1 MSFSSGNMGQGPG
14 AIACLTG
21 RKATT
26 GVSAARNIIQLFDNN
41 DRLGMIVYSFNPE
54 GRYGVTF
61 ASG

>member
-1 MSFSSGNMGQGPG
+1 MGQGPG